1 MVLMKISDKH
11 SNLRIKFEHPIVLNP
26 EKKYKLGVSHLL
38 FSFEKKYNISVD
50 LEWYIPIPDTQTVVT
65 VKGNLTGNFTITSLK
80 KAWQG
85 MFDDSLA
92 GIIDQNKKDKKVDI
106 VQKLRRLRTNPV
118 KFDLK
123 KVSDDEYV
131 VVLNFPFKIKILGD
145 LDGGFCKLFRFEKCI
160 QRDSILHQI

>member
-1 MVLMKISDKH
+1 
-11 SNLRIKFEHPIVLNP
+11 
-26 EKKYKLGVSHLL
+26 
-38 FSFEKKYNISVD
+38 
-50 LEWYIPIPDTQTVVT
+50 
-65 VKGNLTGNFTITSLK
+65 
-80 KAWQG
+80 
-85 MFDDSLA
+85 MFDDGLA
-92 GIIDQNKKDKKVDI
+92 GLIEQNKRDKKADI
-106 VQKLRRLRTNPV
+106 IKKLRRIKINPV